1 VARRRT
7 FAERRRALGYSQEA
21 LAEKLGIDRTTVG
34 RWERGETDPYPHVR
48 PKLCRVLE
56 VGAGE
61 LDALLGSREA
71 GTRTG
76 VSLAPDGNSGEPA
89 FRDARSRP
97 VFVQYLNPEVL
108 GCYGL
113 RILGSDNRVLLAS
126 AIRSSRLAALATDA
140 YLLVPASCMFEVPNS
155 QEFLRATEPLIRAG
169 ALRYAA
175 SVPDLEAYRE
185 SKVPEYR
192 EEPANPY
199 IGNAPAIDKWRSS
212 FLAEPRRV
220 STTASDIGH
229 EWSRG
234 LSPGGPLHGIQQS
247 LIQRRQGREAYL
259 ARELQS
265 APKRLHG
272 RAFIGRNVRKATRL
286 RFSDVEA
293 LRLDFFLSRAYL
305 ASYLTDFDANLLT
318 DPGGRDLSCGL
329 GADGQAHRGRLI
341 SASTLNY
348 ILKVTEIHRF
358 VYYLAEW
365 DDLLAFRAAPELAFL
380 TLFAFKDHDL
390 YEVRRAAVKANA
402 AGFRP
407 ASSLSMALSN
417 VQRFADTILQ
427 QSP

>member
-1 VARRRT
+1 MATRRT
-7 FAERRRALGYSQEA
+7 LAERRRALGFSQEV
-21 LAEKLGIDRTTVG
+21 LAEKLGVDRTTVG

-61 LDALLGSREA
+61 LHGLLETREA
-71 GTRTG
+71 GTSGG
-76 VSLAPDGNSGEPA
+76 VSLAPDAYSGEPA
-89 FRDARSRP
+89 FYDARSRP

-126 AIRSSRLAALATDA
+126 AIRSTRLAILTTDA

-199 IGNAPAIDKWRSS
+199 IGNAPAIRKWRSS

-234 LSPGGPLHGIQQS
+234 LSPGRPLHGIQQS
-247 LIQRRQGREAYL
+247 LTQRRPGRESYL
-259 ARELQS
+259 AKELES
-265 APKRLHG
+265 VPKRLHG

-293 LRLDFFLSRAYL
+293 LRIDFFLSRAYL
-305 ASYLTDFDANLLT
+305 ASYLTDYDANLLT
-318 DPGGRDLSCGL
+318 DLDGRDLSCGL

-348 ILKVTEIHRF
+348 ILKVTGIERF
-358 VYYLAEW
+358 VRDRADW
-365 DDLLAFRAAPELAFL
+365 DDLLALRAAPELAFL
-380 TLFAFKDHDL
+380 ALFAFKNHDL
-390 YEVRRAAVKANA
+390 YEMRRAAVKANG
-402 AGFRP
+402 AGFRT
-407 ASSLSMALSN
+407 ASSLSMTLSN